1 MISIDR
7 FEEILSDLAEE
18 IPQSFYEEL
27 NGGIVVEPG
36 YLLHPEDRSGTL
48 YVMGQYRIDP
58 AMGKYIVMY
67 YGSFK
72 RAYRHLDEDELTE
85 EMRKVLRHEF
95 RHHVE
100 GRAGVRDLE
109 VWDAEQIAM
118 YKNSRQIT
126 SKRKPPERNLSFGW
140 FLVILEQQKAFVL
153 EPLNYAFERFLI
165 RSADGVQVDAA
176 GQVGQRPGAGLL
188 NLLVKRVGVIP
199 RENMQRC
206 TDLTVYSVLD
216 RHINHGSAEI
226 DDRV

>member
-36 YLLHPEDRSGTL
+36 YLLHPEDRNGTL

-85 EMRKVLRHEF
+85 EMRSASVRAAGLNALYIPLVMLASSAATAIVL
-95 RHHVE
+95 
-100 GRAGVRDLE
+100 VRGGD
-109 VWDAEQIAM
+109 M
-118 YKNSRQIT
+118 
-126 SKRKPPERNLSFGW
+126 
-140 FLVILEQQKAFVL
+140 VL
-153 EPLNYAFERFLI
+153 EHGMLI
-165 RSADGVQVDAA
+165 GTGIHHLCSVHLRADSADGE
-176 GQVGQRPGAGLL
+176 GAG
-188 NLLVKRVGVIP
+188 KHHFGA
-199 RENMQRC
+199 
-206 TDLTVYSVLD
+206 
-216 RHINHGSAEI
+216 AEH
-226 DDRV
+226 

>member
-36 YLLHPEDRSGTL
+36 YLLHPEDRNGTL
-48 YVMGQYRIDP
+48 YV
-58 AMGKYIVMY
+58 MGKYIVMY

-72 RAYRHLDEDELTE
+72 RAYRHMDEDELTE

-118 YKNSRQIT
+118 YK
-126 SKRKPPERNLSFGW
+126 
-140 FLVILEQQKAFVL
+140 EQQ
-153 EPLNYAFERFLI
+153 
-165 RSADGVQVDAA
+165 AD
-176 GQVGQRPGAGLL
+176 
-188 NLLVKRVGVIP
+188 N
-199 RENMQRC
+199 E
-206 TDLTVYSVLD
+206 
-216 RHINHGSAEI
+216 
-226 DDRV
+226 

>member
-36 YLLHPEDRSGTL
+36 YLLHPEDRNGTL

-72 RAYRHLDEDELTE
+72 REYRHLDEDELTE

-118 YKNSRQIT
+118 YK
-126 SKRKPPERNLSFGW
+126 
-140 FLVILEQQKAFVL
+140 EQQA
-153 EPLNYAFERFLI
+153 
-165 RSADGVQVDAA
+165 
-176 GQVGQRPGAGLL
+176 
-188 NLLVKRVGVIP
+188 
-199 RENMQRC
+199 EN
-206 TDLTVYSVLD
+206 
-216 RHINHGSAEI
+216 E
-226 DDRV
+226 

>member
-36 YLLHPEDRSGTL
+36 YLLHPEDRNGTL

-109 VWDAEQIAM
+109 AVAKLQFRRQAGTDCRPFQ
-118 YKNSRQIT
+118 SRP
-126 SKRKPPERNLSFGW
+126 KVPPDGRNFLPPE
-140 FLVILEQQKAFVL
+140 V
-153 EPLNYAFERFLI
+153 
-165 RSADGVQVDAA
+165 
-176 GQVGQRPGAGLL
+176 
-188 NLLVKRVGVIP
+188 
-199 RENMQRC
+199 
-206 TDLTVYSVLD
+206 
-216 RHINHGSAEI
+216 
-226 DDRV
+226 

>member
-36 YLLHPEDRSGTL
+36 YLLHPEDRNGTL
-48 YVMGQYRIDP
+48 Y
-58 AMGKYIVMY
+58 GKYIVMY

-72 RAYRHLDEDELTE
+72 RAYRHLNEDELTE

-118 YKNSRQIT
+118 YK
-126 SKRKPPERNLSFGW
+126 
-140 FLVILEQQKAFVL
+140 EQQA
-153 EPLNYAFERFLI
+153 
-165 RSADGVQVDAA
+165 
-176 GQVGQRPGAGLL
+176 
-188 NLLVKRVGVIP
+188 
-199 RENMQRC
+199 EN
-206 TDLTVYSVLD
+206 
-216 RHINHGSAEI
+216 E
-226 DDRV
+226 

>member
-36 YLLHPEDRSGTL
+36 YLLHPEDRNGTL
-48 YVMGQYRIDP
+48 YVMGQYHIDP

-118 YKNSRQIT
+118 YK
-126 SKRKPPERNLSFGW
+126 
-140 FLVILEQQKAFVL
+140 EQQ
-153 EPLNYAFERFLI
+153 
-165 RSADGVQVDAA
+165 
-176 GQVGQRPGAGLL
+176 
-188 NLLVKRVGVIP
+188 
-199 RENMQRC
+199 
-206 TDLTVYSVLD
+206 TD
-216 RHINHGSAEI
+216 NE
-226 DDRV
+226 

>member
-1 MISIDR
+1 M
-7 FEEILSDLAEE
+7 
-18 IPQSFYEEL
+18 
-27 NGGIVVEPG
+27 EPG

-48 YVMGQYRIDP
+48 YVMGQNHIDP

-118 YKNSRQIT
+118 YK
-126 SKRKPPERNLSFGW
+126 
-140 FLVILEQQKAFVL
+140 EQQ
-153 EPLNYAFERFLI
+153 
-165 RSADGVQVDAA
+165 AD
-176 GQVGQRPGAGLL
+176 
-188 NLLVKRVGVIP
+188 N
-199 RENMQRC
+199 E
-206 TDLTVYSVLD
+206 
-216 RHINHGSAEI
+216 
-226 DDRV
+226 